1 MDKGNKSNII
11 SIVLLVASTAEVLA
25 NLPLTLQAFLIV
37 LIAFV
42 WLFVFSKK
50 TRQLLD
56 EKRLGL

>member
-42 WLFVFSKK
+42 CLFVFFP
-50 TRQLLD
+50 
-56 EKRLGL
+56 EN